1 MNEMIKKVIDSDK
14 EALNSLEAFTKA
26 ALNLG
31 YSQEEIDKALEEMP
45 LNLDELE
52 EVAGGSWWNIGG
64 FGPRLPKTNPYLS
77 GRVLF

>member
-31 YSQEEIDKALEEMP
+31 YSQEEIDNALEEIP
-45 LNLDELE
+45 LNIDELE
-52 EVAGGSWWNIGG
+52 EVAGGSW
-64 FGPRLPKTNPYLS
+64 FGTRLPKTNPYFP
-77 GRVLF
+77 RQLFI